1 MRVKARLVTGAVI
14 ALALAALPAS
24 ASAVTATKHH
34 LDMYKAEKHLTL
46 GEMDTQTVTLSCN
59 GSDIA
64 ADGMWRVDEVG
75 PYNAQLADPDETP
88 WHLGTGVRVTQ
99 SESTSISTYTFKIEN
114 RTSEN
119 AQVKFWVT
127 CIGEQ
132 TAADT
137 HRHKLDVYT
146 PTWHTFTNGAGSNEF
161 YTTQWPGDGSAYGCN
176 PGDLFI
182 APSWR
187 VNSGDAESFASYP
200 GTVGSPGT
208 DLSNWTFGFYVQPG
222 AVDITVGG
230 RCLKK
235 STLEVNGF
243 PKKHLHKLY
252 WNLKTTED
260 PSAPFNKGNGV
271 WEHQISCAQDQK
283 GLVGGYDV
291 RNGGSWFSHS
301 QYWLGMDPRIKA
313 RAFKVYG
320 GSGGN
325 YYVVCVNDRTSRPFF
340 G

>member
-1 MRVKARLVTGAVI
+1 
-14 ALALAALPAS
+14 LALAALPAS

-46 GEMDTQTVTLSCN
+46 TEMDTQTVNLSCRP
-59 GSDIA
+59 GDIA
-64 ADGMWRVDEVG
+64 ADGMWRVDSVG
-75 PYNAQLADPDETP
+75 QFNPQLVDPDELTDWGP
-88 WHLGTGVRVTQ
+88 GGWNLGTGVRVSQ
-99 SESTSISTYTFKIEN
+99 SQSIAIDTYQFTVSN
-114 RTSEN
+114 RTSED

-127 CIGEQ
+127 CIGSQ

-146 PTWHTFTNGAGSNEF
+146 PAGHTFTNGTGDNEF
-161 YTTQWPGDGSAYGCN
+161 YTSQWPGDGSAYGCN
-176 PGDLFI
+176 AGDLFI
-182 APSWR
+182 APSWK
-187 VNSGDAESFASYP
+187 VNHGDAESFASYP
-200 GTVGSPGT
+200 GTFGSPGT
-208 DLSNWTFGFYVQPG
+208 DLSNWTFGFYVKG
-222 AVDITVGG
+222 SVDVTVGG

-235 STLEVNGF
+235 STLVVNGY
-243 PKKHLHKLY
+243 PKTHLHKLY

-260 PSAPFNKGNGV
+260 PSAPFYKGNSV
-271 WEHQISCAQDQK
+271 WEHQISCAEDQK

-291 RNGGSWFSHS
+291 RNGGSWSSHS

-320 GSGGN
+320 GNGGN

-340 G
+340 S